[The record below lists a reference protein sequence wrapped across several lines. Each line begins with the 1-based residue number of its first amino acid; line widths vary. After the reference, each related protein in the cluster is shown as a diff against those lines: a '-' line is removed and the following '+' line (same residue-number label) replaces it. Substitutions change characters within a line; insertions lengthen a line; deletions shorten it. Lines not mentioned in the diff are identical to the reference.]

1 MSYLKPEEA
10 VLKFCPYRTTSTISK
25 YNCMAESCMAWRQ
38 QTVYTSPNNTTKQP
52 TGKGY
57 CGLAGKPD

>member
-10 VLKFCPYRTTSTISK
+10 KQKFCPYRVGLTLS
-25 YNCMAESCMAWRQ
+25 NCVGDRCMSWRQ
-38 QTVYTSPNNTTKQP
+38 QSVYTTPNGFTKEP
-52 TGKGY
+52 TDKGY